1 MVINLI
7 REDIK
12 NLLDKNAILMCIMAI
27 FFTFISYFLGDIN
40 EGTNIVNFMKI
51 EGFLILYI
59 VFFIELAKSTII
71 SDKISKK
78 IEFILANGLTRKEL
92 IVKYMIS
99 IMIATFVILAPSI
112 ILILLKIKISAPI
125 IVNLFFSIIFESVI
139 VVMMILYTI
148 NINKLNGLQIKL
160 ILSMMVIMGICFLL
174 YYFTNMIELYL
185 ALKITIFTIIL
196 IFLSIKTNKERIVI
210 SYY

>member
-40 EGTNIVNFMKI
+40 EGTSIANFMKI

-59 VFFIELAKSTII
+59 VFFIELAKSTLIG
-71 SDKISKK
+71 DKISKK

-99 IMIATFVILAPSI
+99 IMIATFIILAPSI

-125 IVNLFFSIIFESVI
+125 IVNLFFSIIFESAI

>member
-40 EGTNIVNFMKI
+40 EGTSIVNFMKN

-59 VFFIELAKSTII
+59 VFFIELAKSTLI

-112 ILILLKIKISAPI
+112 MLILLKIKISAPI

-148 NINKLNGLQIKL
+148 NINKLNGLQIRL

>member
-40 EGTNIVNFMKI
+40 EGTSIANFMKI

-59 VFFIELAKSTII
+59 VFFIELAKSTLIG
-71 SDKISKK
+71 DKISKK

-99 IMIATFVILAPSI
+99 IMIATFIILAPSI
-112 ILILLKIKISAPI
+112 MLILLKIKISAPI
-125 IVNLFFSIIFESVI
+125 IVNLFFSIIFESAI

>member
-40 EGTNIVNFMKI
+40 EGTSIANFMKI

-59 VFFIELAKSTII
+59 VFFIELAKSTLIG
-71 SDKISKK
+71 DKISKK

-125 IVNLFFSIIFESVI
+125 IVNLFFSIIFESAI

>member
-125 IVNLFFSIIFESVI
+125 IVNLFFSIIFESAI

-148 NINKLNGLQIKL
+148 NINKLNRFQIRL

-185 ALKITIFTIIL
+185 ALKIIIFTIIL